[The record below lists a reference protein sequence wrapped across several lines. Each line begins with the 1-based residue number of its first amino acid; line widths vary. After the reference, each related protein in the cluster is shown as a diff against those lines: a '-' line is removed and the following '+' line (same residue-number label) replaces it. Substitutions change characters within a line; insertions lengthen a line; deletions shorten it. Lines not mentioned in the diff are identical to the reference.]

1 MRRDKIEV
9 MAAKKR
15 KGTCFLFP
23 SCSGSSLSL
32 SLTVAVT
39 GAFSSFDDE
48 LSVTTGA
55 GFSAPLLGNILEGS
69 QLVALLFQ
77 LSFVCYLPQ
86 SLDLELVSC
95 FWVGEP
101 WVIVTVHFNT

>member
-15 KGTCFLFP
+15 KALA
-23 SCSGSSLSL
+23 SCSPVAGSSLSL
-32 SLTVAVT
+32 SSLTVAVT
-39 GAFSSFDDE
+39 GAFSSFADE

-55 GFSAPLLGNILEGS
+55 VFQSLLVEHTQEDS

-77 LSFVCYLPQ
+77 LSFV
-86 SLDLELVSC
+86 
-95 FWVGEP
+95 
-101 WVIVTVHFNT
+101 

>member
-15 KGTCFLFP
+15 KALA
-23 SCSGSSLSL
+23 SCSPVAGSSLSL
-32 SLTVAVT
+32 SSLTVAVT

-55 GFSAPLLGNILEGS
+55 GFSVSLGETYSGRVTTGGASVPTELCLLPTSITRS
-69 QLVALLFQ
+69 
-77 LSFVCYLPQ
+77 
-86 SLDLELVSC
+86 
-95 FWVGEP
+95 
-101 WVIVTVHFNT
+101 